1 MRAPADAPPRHAGRR
16 GAYGFRLTGAVA
28 DDTLLVDADE
38 AWPALEL
45 VSRRDAEL
53 PEPAGEA
60 AQATVTFGN
69 AGARLQLGPSVVID
83 LVREPASATFRTR
96 DALDGRALLHPYL
109 GAAASVAAAWHGRE
123 SLHAGAFVHRGRAWG
138 VLGERTA
145 GKSSLLAVL
154 HELGRPIVADDI
166 LVLDGLA
173 ALAAPRSV
181 DLRREAAEALGI
193 GVPLGRVGTRERWRV
208 ELRDVSPAV
217 ELAGWVWLG
226 WGDAIEVATVGARER
241 LRRIASQLT
250 IPNVPARADALLELA
265 ALPGFELRRPRD
277 WGVGVA
283 AANALLDTLD

>member
-1 MRAPADAPPRHAGRR
+1 
-16 GAYGFRLTGAVA
+16 
-28 DDTLLVDADE
+28 
-38 AWPALEL
+38 
-45 VSRRDAEL
+45 
-53 PEPAGEA
+53 
-60 AQATVTFGN
+60 TFGN

-181 DLRREAAEALGI
+181 DLRREAAEARGS
-193 GVPLGRVGTRERWRV
+193 GGGSSFATYRPPSS
-208 ELRDVSPAV
+208 SPAGSGS
-217 ELAGWVWLG
+217 AG
-226 WGDAIEVATVGARER
+226 ATRSR
-241 LRRIASQLT
+241 SRPS
-250 IPNVPARADALLELA
+250 ARASGYD
-265 ALPGFELRRPRD
+265 GSRRS
-277 WGVGVA
+277 
-283 AANALLDTLD
+283 

>member
-1 MRAPADAPPRHAGRR
+1 
-16 GAYGFRLTGAVA
+16 
-28 DDTLLVDADE
+28 
-38 AWPALEL
+38 
-45 VSRRDAEL
+45 
-53 PEPAGEA
+53 
-60 AQATVTFGN
+60 TFGN

-193 GVPLGRVGTRERWRV
+193 GVPLGRV
-208 ELRDVSPAV
+208 
-217 ELAGWVWLG
+217 WLG

-265 ALPGFELRRPRD
+265 ALPGF
-277 WGVGVA
+277 
-283 AANALLDTLD
+283 